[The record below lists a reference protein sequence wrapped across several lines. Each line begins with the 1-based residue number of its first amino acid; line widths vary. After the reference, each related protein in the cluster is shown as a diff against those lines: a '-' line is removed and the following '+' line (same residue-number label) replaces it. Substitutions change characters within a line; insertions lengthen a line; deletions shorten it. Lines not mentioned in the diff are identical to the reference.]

1 VAGRARRRGWAAPA
15 LLGGA
20 GLVVGAF
27 APSAVIEYWGSVS
40 LNNVA
45 PVQSLL
51 VVAAGAIAAAAAP
64 LRRPGWVRPAALV
77 AWLGALLPLLQN
89 WFAEEPSFL
98 DRLGHSVVAPVSDE
112 LGRVALHLT
121 HPEWGCVPLV
131 LGLLLLTLAA
141 WRSA

>member
-1 VAGRARRRGWAAPA
+1 VVGRARRRGWAAPA

-40 LNNVA
+40 LNDVA
-45 PVQSLL
+45 PVRSLL
-51 VVAAGAIAAAAAP
+51 VVAAGAAAACATP
-64 LRRPGWVRPAALV
+64 LRRPRWVRPAALL
-77 AWLGALLPLLQN
+77 AWIGALLPLIQN
-89 WFAEEPSFL
+89 AMAPEPTFL
-98 DRLGHSVVAPVSDE
+98 DRLGNAVVAPVSDE
-112 LGRVALHLT
+112 LGDVALHLT

-131 LGLLLLTLAA
+131 GGLLLLTLAA